1 MKIKGKK
8 LGITI
13 AAAALAGTFLFGCGT
28 AGGTSET
35 TTAQAT
41 TAATTTAAATTAAT
55 TTATTT
61 AAETTTAKSDG
72 GIGVETKSDGT
83 KVVTDVMG
91 RQVEFKD
98 EVNSIIAIPWPWSSF
113 IFAITGSTDKIA
125 TMSST
130 ALASYKNCM
139 FQVLAPGLADSD
151 TGFIEDKNKDGGSFG
166 TMNVEEMMKINPD
179 MVIIYK
185 RDAETMLP
193 ILESAGIKTVVF
205 DYGDLQEVQDGMK
218 ILGGLLGGDSEKNAE
233 TMIKWHEDSAKEMDS
248 LFGSLSDDEKPTVL
262 HLYDENLK
270 VVTNSFNTNM
280 IERAGGKN
288 VATEDGSDQTNS
300 ANDSVNFEQILAWDP
315 DYIVLGNFSKI
326 TPEQIYNNELA
337 GQDWSQLTA
346 VKNKRV
352 YKVPMGLY
360 RWDAPNTEA
369 HLFMEWFA
377 KMLHPDKASSIDLE
391 ADTKEYYKTLFNH
404 DVTDDEMKM
413 IYHADL
419 NANSEEIKL
428 N

>member
-1 MKIKGKK
+1 MKKTFRKI
-8 LGITI
+8 GIT
-13 AAAALAGTFLFGCGT
+13 LAGLATAAGVLAGCSG
-28 AGGTSET
+28 AGAGNSAET
-35 TTAQAT
+35 TTT
-41 TAATTTAAATTAAT
+41 TAATTAAT
-55 TTATTT
+55 TAVTTAAAGTTT
-61 AAETTTAKSDG
+61 AETTTAAKSAG
-72 GIGVETKSDGT
+72 GVGVETKSDGT

-98 EVNSIIAIPWPWSSF
+98 EVKSIIAIPWPWSSF
-113 IFAITGSTDKIA
+113 IFAITGSTDQIA
-125 TMSST
+125 TMSQT
-130 ALASYKNCM
+130 ALNSYKNCM

-166 TMNVEEMMKINPD
+166 TMNIEEMARINPD

-218 ILGGLLGGDSEKNAE
+218 ILGGLLGGTSEEHAD
-233 TMIKWHEDSAKEMDS
+233 TMIKWHEDTAKKMDD
-248 LFGSLSDDEKPTVL
+248 LFGTLSDDEKPTVL
-262 HLYDENLK
+262 HLYDENLT

-280 IERAGGKN
+280 ITRAGGLN
-288 VATEDGSDQTNS
+288 VATQEGSDQTNS
-300 ANDSVNFEQILAWDP
+300 ANEGVNFEQILKWDP

-337 GQDWSQLTA
+337 DQDWSQLTA

-377 KMLHPDKASSIDLE
+377 KMLHPDMTGNIDLE
-391 ADTKEYYKTLFNH
+391 GDTKEYYKTLFNH
-404 DVTDDEMKM
+404 DVTDEEMKM
-413 IYHADL
+413 IYHDEM
-419 NANSEEIKL
+419 NANSETIAR
-428 N
+428 

>member
-1 MKIKGKK
+1 
-8 LGITI
+8 
-13 AAAALAGTFLFGCGT
+13 
-28 AGGTSET
+28 
-35 TTAQAT
+35 
-41 TAATTTAAATTAAT
+41 
-55 TTATTT
+55 
-61 AAETTTAKSDG
+61 
-72 GIGVETKSDGT
+72 
-83 KVVTDVMG
+83 MG

-98 EVNSIIAIPWPWSSF
+98 EVKSIIAIPWPWSSF
-113 IFAITGSTDKIA
+113 IFAITGSTDQIA
-125 TMSST
+125 TMSQT
-130 ALASYKNCM
+130 ALNSYKNCM

-166 TMNVEEMMKINPD
+166 TMNIEEMARINPD

-218 ILGGLLGGDSEKNAE
+218 ILGGLLGGTSEEHAD
-233 TMIKWHEDSAKEMDS
+233 TMIKWHEDAAAKMDG
-248 LFGSLSDDEKPTVL
+248 LFGNLSDDEKPTVL
-262 HLYDENLK
+262 HLYDENLT

-280 IERAGGKN
+280 ITRAGGRN
-288 VATEDGSDQTNS
+288 VATQEGSDQTNS
-300 ANDSVNFEQILAWDP
+300 ANEGVNFEQILKWDP

-337 GQDWSQLTA
+337 DQDWSQLTA

-377 KMLHPDKASSIDLE
+377 KMLHPDMATDIDLE
-391 ADTKEYYKTLFNH
+391 GDTKEYYKTLFNH
-404 DVTDDEMKM
+404 DVTDEEMKM
-413 IYHADL
+413 IYHDDL
-419 NANSEEIKL
+419 NANSEVIKR
-428 N
+428 

>member
-1 MKIKGKK
+1 MKFNFKR
-8 LGITI
+8 LGFTFAGLAVTAGI
-13 AAAALAGTFLFGCGT
+13 LAGCGA
-28 AGGTSET
+28 AGT
-35 TTAQAT
+35 TTEST
-41 TAATTTAAATTAAT
+41 TATTAAATT
-55 TTATTT
+55 
-61 AAETTTAKSDG
+61 TAKTEVSG
-72 GIGVETKSDGT
+72 VGVETKSDGT

-91 RQVEFKD
+91 RQTEFKD
-98 EVNSIIAIPWPWSSF
+98 EVKSIIAIPWPWPSF

-125 TMSST
+125 TMSQTSIN
-130 ALASYKNCM
+130 SYKNCM

-166 TMNVEEMMKINPD
+166 TMNIEEMARINPD

-218 ILGGLLGGDSEKNAE
+218 ILGGLLGGKSEENAD
-233 TMIKWHEDSAKEMDS
+233 TMIAWQEETAKEMDD
-248 LFGSLSDDEKPTVL
+248 LFGSMPESEKPTVL
-262 HLYDENLK
+262 HIYDENLK

-280 IERAGGKN
+280 IVRAGGVN
-288 VATEDGSDQTNS
+288 VASPEGKDQTNS
-300 ANDSVNFEQILAWDP
+300 ANDTVNFEQILQWDP
-315 DYIVLGNFSKI
+315 DYIVLGNFSQI
-326 TPEQIYNNELA
+326 TPDQIYNNELA
-337 GQDWSQLTA
+337 GQDWSQLKA
-346 VKNKRV
+346 VKNKHV

-377 KMLHPDKASSIDLE
+377 KMLHADKAESIDLE
-391 ADTKEYYKTLFNH
+391 ADTKEFYKTLFGH
-404 DVTDDEMKM
+404 DVTDEEMKM
-413 IYHADL
+413 IFHEEM
-419 NANSEEIKL
+419 NKNSEEIKL